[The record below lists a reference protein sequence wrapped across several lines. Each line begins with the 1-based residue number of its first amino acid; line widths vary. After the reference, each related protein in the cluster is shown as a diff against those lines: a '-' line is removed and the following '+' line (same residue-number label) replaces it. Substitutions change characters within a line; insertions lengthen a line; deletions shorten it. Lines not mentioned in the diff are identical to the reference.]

1 MKQPISIII
10 AVVLLLSFAIA
21 EMPEYTG
28 TPMVELNGNIPCFTE
43 DELANC
49 RDVYY
54 YGLDGLGRVGF
65 AIAYIGKNT
74 GNNTR
79 DYTYTIEPTGWNN
92 KQYAFIPNRY
102 LYNRSHLIAHRFA
115 GGGEV
120 QKNLFT
126 GTQYLNQNLMVQV
139 ESDVADY
146 IEQTGNHVLYR
157 ITPYFRGD
165 ELVCRGVEIEAQ
177 SIENLSWML
186 HVFLFNIQPGVA
198 INYLTGESR
207 VAEHETEIST
217 RTGTEPEPTQ
227 TPSPVRLYVLNT
239 NTKRFHLPSCHA
251 VYEMKP
257 KNYQEKTATREELIR
272 EGYRPCGECNP

>member
-146 IEQTGNHVLYR
+146 IEHPLHDRRPSG
-157 ITPYFRGD
+157 PGRGSA
-165 ELVCRGVEIEAQ
+165 LEAD
-177 SIENLSWML
+177 
-186 HVFLFNIQPGVA
+186 
-198 INYLTGESR
+198 
-207 VAEHETEIST
+207 
-217 RTGTEPEPTQ
+217 
-227 TPSPVRLYVLNT
+227 
-239 NTKRFHLPSCHA
+239 RFHGRGGHPVGRGNRRPRRCLRFASLGWTPQGFPGEKGSGACDRQGLHGRLLPPLLPA
-251 VYEMKP
+251 FGR
-257 KNYQEKTATREELIR
+257 A
-272 EGYRPCGECNP
+272 